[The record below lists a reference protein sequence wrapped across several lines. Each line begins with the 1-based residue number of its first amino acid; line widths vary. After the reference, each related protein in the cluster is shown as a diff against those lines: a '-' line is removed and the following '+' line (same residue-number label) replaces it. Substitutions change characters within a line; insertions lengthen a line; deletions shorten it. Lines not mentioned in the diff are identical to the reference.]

1 MRDYQ
6 FRVGVDG
13 DPRIGIAPFIRIG
26 RLKVILFRM
35 HERPKLIELYELR
48 SEVADTGI
56 KDALAF
62 AARYHEK

>member
-1 MRDYQ
+1 
-6 FRVGVDG
+6 
-13 DPRIGIAPFIRIG
+13 
-26 RLKVILFRM
+26 M